1 MPFLIFRLLL
11 RHGAD
16 KTILTE
22 DKERPID
29 LIEPT
34 DFEAVSAIL
43 SPLENQDDCCDG
55 NSDDESDDDEKK
67 GNSR

>member
-11 RHGAD
+11 QHGAD
-16 KTILTE
+16 KNILTE

-43 SPLENQDDCCDG
+43 SPLANQDQCCDG
-55 NSDDESDDDEKK
+55 DSGDESDDEEK
-67 GNSR
+67 